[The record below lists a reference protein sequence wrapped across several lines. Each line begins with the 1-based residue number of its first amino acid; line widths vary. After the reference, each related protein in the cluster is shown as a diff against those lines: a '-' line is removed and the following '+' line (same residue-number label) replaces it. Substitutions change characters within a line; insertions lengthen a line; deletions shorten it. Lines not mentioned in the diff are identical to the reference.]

1 MYWVLGILTVVYL
14 LSVIAVLIQ
23 ISLLSKTKVK
33 WLVAVTAFTPIL
45 NTLFVW
51 SFLKIYYEGLF
62 RKI

>member
-23 ISLLSKTKVK
+23 ISLLSKTNVK